1 MHDKKV
7 LHRDVKPA
15 NVLIND
21 KGEVKLCDFG
31 MSRFAMR
38 EDKYETL
45 LGTLGFIAPEIL
57 EIHRQKIPKGLKCY
71 SKKIDIYSLG
81 AMAYELAT
89 EHVPY
94 SEDKDILAPLYH
106 DPEPI
111 K

>member
-31 MSRFAMR
+31 MSRFAIR
-38 EDKYETL
+38 EDRYETV
-45 LGTLGFIAPEIL
+45 LGTEGFIAPEIL
-57 EIHRQKIPKGLKCY
+57 DIIDNEIPKGQKCY

-81 AMAYELAT
+81 VMAYELAT
-89 EHVPY
+89 KQLPY
-94 SEDKDILAPLYH
+94 SKDKGLLAPLYH

>member
-1 MHDKKV
+1 MHEKNV

-38 EDKYETL
+38 ADKYKTL
-45 LGTLGFIAPEIL
+45 LGTPGFIAPEIL
-57 EIHRQKIPKGLKCY
+57 EIYRDGTKDLECY
-71 SKKIDIYSLG
+71 SRKIDIYSLG
-81 AMAYELAT
+81 VMAYELAT
-89 EHVPY
+89 GHPPY
-94 SEDKDILAPLYH
+94 SEEKGALAPLYH